1 MRGDSNG
8 SDRFQSHS
16 DTSNRSLTALR
27 TMLAWDVRLQIR
39 YGFYA
44 VYAILTAVF
53 VLGLQ
58 MLGPEIRTSAAVL
71 LIVTDPTLLGF
82 YFIAAMVLFEK
93 REGVLDALVVSPLGK
108 RGYLVSKVLTLSLLA
123 VLAATLVAVVGHGS
137 TSRLPVLI
145 VGVALSASMFVLI
158 GFVAVARF
166 DSINEYFL
174 SAVGWGTI
182 LFLPLFGYVG
192 IIETRLFY
200 LLPAQPTLV
209 LVTGGFRPL
218 AAWEMLYGISYLLVG
233 NLVAYVWARR
243 AFHRHI
249 IRDSSSSGQ
258 LGRDAPQRDA
268 RDSLVPHSPATGLA
282 LADLR
287 NWVRDPMLALA
298 TLGPLVLALICRLT
312 IPAITDLT
320 EPVIE
325 LSSYYPVIVGSMAV
339 FGPTIYGFVVGMFVL
354 EDREQGV
361 LTAYRTTPLS
371 ARGYL
376 LYRGGTAYVLSLT
389 ATLPAIIAMGL
400 IPLSPAVLVGTVLV
414 SALGGSVITL
424 AFGTLASNTI
434 EGLAFSKLINVIALG
449 PVAVVVAVS
458 EPLQFIVGVVPTY
471 WPLKAFVAGT
481 TGDPAWLLYLLIGA
495 SVHLLA
501 LALLRQRFDQLSD

>member
-1 MRGDSNG
+1 
-8 SDRFQSHS
+8 
-16 DTSNRSLTALR
+16 
-27 TMLAWDVRLQIR
+27 MLAWDVRLQIR

-58 MLGPEIRTSAAVL
+58 VLSPEIRTSAAVL

-174 SAVGWGTI
+174 SAIGWGTV

-233 NLVAYVWARR
+233 NLVAYAWARR
-243 AFHRHI
+243 AFHRQI
-249 IRDSSSSGQ
+249 IRGGSFSGQ
-258 LGRDAPQRDA
+258 LGRDAQPRQRDA
-268 RDSLVPHSPATGLA
+268 RDSLVPRSPATGLA

-298 TLGPLVLALICRLT
+298 ALGPFVLALICRFA
-312 IPAITDLT
+312 IPAMTNLT
-320 EPVIE
+320 ESGIE
-325 LSSYYPVIVGSMAV
+325 LSSHYSMIVGSMAV

-424 AFGTLASNTI
+424 VFGTLASNTI
-434 EGLAFSKLINVIALG
+434 EGLAISKLINVIALG

-481 TGDPAWLLYLLIGA
+481 TGDPLWSLYLLIGA
-495 SVHLLA
+495 FVHLLA
-501 LALLRQRFDQLSD
+501 LALLGQRFDQLSD